1 MSTQHSSGNVLAAPG
16 RHSDFALMVLALIW
30 GTSHVITKDI
40 LATHS
45 PAFYTSAR
53 FGVAALCFALF
64 FAPALRQSDR
74 RSLWQGLLLGL
85 CSFAGIACY
94 TMGLVY
100 TAASKAGFI
109 SGLYMVFTPLV
120 GFLLFRAR
128 TTKDHLAGMV
138 IALSGFALLSL
149 PDAHE
154 TVNWGDGLILIAALA
169 WATHIAATSVFARTG
184 QVKTLAAIQVI
195 TVAVLAI
202 LATLVMRWLAFRGIG
217 PQWLAMEAQPN
228 PLDGRFLIELAYMS
242 LVVTF
247 AAALLQTW
255 AQKDISSTYAAVLY
269 ALEPVTAAVFAYVFL
284 GEHLT
289 TRRAGGAALIIA
301 GVLLSRF
308 QVASRWLGRTPQPQ
322 PQSNEDAAQVSVTTE

>member
-1 MSTQHSSGNVLAAPG
+1 MSTKKQSVSPPTTHGRSADLALVA
-16 RHSDFALMVLALIW
+16 LALIW

-45 PAFYTSAR
+45 PAFYTSWR
-53 FGVAALCFALF
+53 FGVAALCFAIFLT
-64 FAPALRQSDR
+64 PALRRSDR
-74 RSLWQGLLLGL
+74 RSLWQGFGLGL
-85 CSFAGIACY
+85 CSFVGIACY
-94 TMGLVY
+94 TLGLVY

-120 GFLLFRAR
+120 GFLLFRVR
-128 TTKDHLAGMV
+128 PTRDHLAGVV

-149 PDAHE
+149 PQGSE
-154 TVNWGDGLILIAALA
+154 TINWGDGLILVASLA

-195 TVAVLAI
+195 TVAVFAI
-202 LATLVMRWLAFRGIG
+202 LTMLVLRWLAQQGAG
-217 PQWLAMEAQPN
+217 PAWLTLELQPN
-228 PLDGRFLIELAYMS
+228 PLDGRFLVELTYMA

-269 ALEPVTAAVFAYVFL
+269 ALEPVTAAVFAYLFL

-289 TRRAGGAALIIA
+289 TRRAGGAALIVA

-308 QVASRWLGRTPQPQ
+308 HVATRWLGRTPQAG
-322 PQSNEDAAQVSVTTE
+322 EDSSGVSVPTD